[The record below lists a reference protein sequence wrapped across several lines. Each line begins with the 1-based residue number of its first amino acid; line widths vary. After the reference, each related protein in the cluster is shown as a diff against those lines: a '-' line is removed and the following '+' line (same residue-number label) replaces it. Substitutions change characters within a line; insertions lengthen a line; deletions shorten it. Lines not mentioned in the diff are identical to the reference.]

1 MLKVFGSNP
10 TRGIGKGLAMNTRMG
25 RRRSGRRGRKGRR
38 RRVALRTVEINARE
52 RLGPKERL
60 LLGRLSSRACIG
72 LADLE
77 CIGLPCDLLL
87 QHLIFL
93 LERGACTSSS
103 RHGECEHQEDVPH
116 IDEQSVIGC
125 GRSDRKLRSNLRLG
139 WMVRS
144 PYGLMSAIR
153 HNYLHDR

>member
-1 MLKVFGSNP
+1 M
-10 TRGIGKGLAMNTRMG
+10 
-25 RRRSGRRGRKGRR
+25 
-38 RRVALRTVEINARE
+38 RTVEINARE

-72 LADLE
+72 LADLECFGVCFGLLECFGVCFGLHLE

-139 WMVRS
+139 WMVRCKLITN
-144 PYGLMSAIR
+144 PERYLM
-153 HNYLHDR
+153 NG